1 MTNFNLKLMKHN
13 KMNFTNL
20 NIKDFID
27 YIITFDNVNTILE
40 NCNTQGE
47 KGLVFERLFDI
58 VIKFGFC
65 DVFIN
70 SNFNHLIGNSNNA
83 KLKTLENIN
92 QYLDEKVF
100 SGNSGGCSDIT
111 LQNKNDNTFIF
122 ISSKYPKT
130 TEDIKKQK
138 SVDYYHIQNIIA
150 MATKNKSVYKNYE
163 IYLVVPNKKKVLD
176 KVKNA
181 NKSSGYITEHMNENN
196 ILDLNDLNKYFL
208 SFKQDVIK
216 NKGNDWNEIYL
227 SPKDNLVLRFHQE
240 LITHKT
246 SSLIEEGNK
255 SFLWGCKSRSGK
267 TYMIGGIIIKQIEV
281 VKKLNVLIITPAP
294 TETLPQF
301 TDELFN
307 KFKDFDKFKIHHIEG
322 SKKLNSVSL
331 DNNNIFVM
339 SKQLLQN
346 YINEKTIMTIK
357 NLKLDIIAFDENHF
371 SGTTNLAKDILN
383 SYVKE
388 YGKYI

>member
-1 MTNFNLKLMKHN
+1 
-13 KMNFTNL
+13 MN
-20 NIKDFID
+20 ID
-27 YIITFDNVNTILE
+27 TILE

-181 NKSSGYITEHMNENN
+181 NKSSGYITEHMNEKN

-208 SFKQDVIK
+208 SFKQD
-216 NKGNDWNEIYL
+216 D
-227 SPKDNLVLRFHQE
+227 
-240 LITHKT
+240 
-246 SSLIEEGNK
+246 
-255 SFLWGCKSRSGK
+255 
-267 TYMIGGIIIKQIEV
+267 
-281 VKKLNVLIITPAP
+281 
-294 TETLPQF
+294 
-301 TDELFN
+301 
-307 KFKDFDKFKIHHIEG
+307 
-322 SKKLNSVSL
+322 
-331 DNNNIFVM
+331 
-339 SKQLLQN
+339 
-346 YINEKTIMTIK
+346 
-357 NLKLDIIAFDENHF
+357 
-371 SGTTNLAKDILN
+371 
-383 SYVKE
+383 
-388 YGKYI
+388 